1 MYSRIKDR
9 TYLLERGKLVEAKKF
24 TNKYLITNEVFNA
37 ITHGIGFG
45 LSVAGL
51 IILLVSG
58 TRLGSSIHIV
68 SYAIYGSMLILLFL
82 TSTLFHSL
90 IFTKAKKV
98 FQVFDHA
105 SIYLLIAGSY
115 TPFCLLSIGGTF
127 GWVLCSVIWLL
138 AIAGIVYKSCTL
150 HKKETVSKLSTL
162 IYVLMGW
169 ACIIAFRPLIDSLGI
184 SGALLLAS
192 GGLAYTIGSI
202 FYSLKNVRFMHVVWH
217 LFVMLGAGFMYFS
230 VLFFT

>member
-1 MYSRIKDR
+1 M
-9 TYLLERGKLVEAKKF
+9 EAKKF

-90 IFTKAKKV
+90 IFTKAKKS
-98 FQVFDHA
+98 FKF
-105 SIYLLIAGSY
+105 SIMLL
-115 TPFCLLSIGGTF
+115 F
-127 GWVLCSVIWLL
+127 
-138 AIAGIVYKSCTL
+138 
-150 HKKETVSKLSTL
+150 
-162 IYVLMGW
+162 IY
-169 ACIIAFRPLIDSLGI
+169 
-184 SGALLLAS
+184 
-192 GGLAYTIGSI
+192 
-202 FYSLKNVRFMHVVWH
+202 
-217 LFVMLGAGFMYFS
+217 
-230 VLFFT
+230 